1 MNRDYLEEMSR
12 RQKEMMKQIQRNTLN
27 LGVSSVVLSKTPDT
41 DRKEIELRKEID
53 VEYDAGDMNA
63 RQAMAR
69 LNEVE
74 KWARLNNEPNWDSA
88 VERLKVK
95 FRPLAE
101 DERLADE

>member
-1 MNRDYLEEMSR
+1 
-12 RQKEMMKQIQRNTLN
+12 
-27 LGVSSVVLSKTPDT
+27 
-41 DRKEIELRKEID
+41 
-53 VEYDAGDMNA
+53 
-63 RQAMAR
+63 MAR

-74 KWARLNNEPNWDSA
+74 KWARLNNEPNWDGA